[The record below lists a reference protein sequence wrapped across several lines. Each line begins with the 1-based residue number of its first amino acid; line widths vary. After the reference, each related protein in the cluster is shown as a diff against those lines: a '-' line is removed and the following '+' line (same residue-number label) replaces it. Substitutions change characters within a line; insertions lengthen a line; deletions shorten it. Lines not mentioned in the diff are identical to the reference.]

1 MSSVLIKNGEIIT
14 ATDRYFSDIYIEN
27 GIIKNIAPNLE
38 KPKSETRIIDAKGH
52 FIFPGAI
59 DAHVHMELPFM
70 GEISADDF
78 ETGTAAGVAGGTT
91 TIIDF
96 VIPSRNQ
103 PLLDGL
109 SQWKEKAKKTCA
121 QFQMSCDTNNVLT
134 KSSSTSN
141 PTTGNF
147 LLDLF

>member
-1 MSSVLIKNGEIIT
+1 MTSILIKNGEIIT
-14 ATDRYFSDIYIEN
+14 ATDRYHSDIYIEN
-27 GIIKNIAPNLE
+27 GLIQAIAPGLE
-38 KPKSETRIIDAKGH
+38 KPHADTRVIDAKGH

-109 SQWKEKAKKTCA
+109 
-121 QFQMSCDTNNVLT
+121 
-134 KSSSTSN
+134 
-141 PTTGNF
+141 
-147 LLDLF
+147 